1 MSVKIT
7 KNELKDLTKEE
18 FCDRIIKY
26 IGELYNLSIREQHE
40 KSSYELASWPLFQ
53 ADQIGFQRALTKIK
67 EFLPF
72 DQKEN

>member
-18 FCDRIIKY
+18 FCDRIVTY
-26 IGELYNLSIREQHE
+26 IDKLYELSIREQHD
-40 KSSYELASWPLFQ
+40 KVNYNMASWPLYH
-53 ADQIGFQRALTKIK
+53 ADQIGFQRALIKLK

-72 DQKEN
+72 DQKDR